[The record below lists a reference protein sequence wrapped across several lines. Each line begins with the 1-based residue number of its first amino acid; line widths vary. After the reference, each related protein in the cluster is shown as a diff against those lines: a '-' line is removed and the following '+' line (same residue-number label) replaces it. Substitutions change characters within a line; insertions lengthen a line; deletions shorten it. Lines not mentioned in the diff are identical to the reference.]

1 MRIDITGDNTMS
13 KQIKLLMETF
23 NKFLNEEESSFDNEA
38 FKQELKDSAKGA
50 TVTNSQ
56 IKREVVLNDKFNL
69 VITAVLNE
77 KALRYSVQRFAKHPD
92 GKTRFQEEVEK
103 GKVTSQEEANK
114 LMDFMTKSSEDL
126 QSYLP

>member
-1 MRIDITGDNTMS
+1 MS

-23 NKFLNEEESSFDNEA
+23 NKFLNEEESSFDNEK
-38 FKQELKDSAKGA
+38 FKQKLKDKAKGA
-50 TVTNSQ
+50 EITNSQ

-77 KALRYSVQRFAKHPD
+77 EVLRYSVQRFAKHPD
-92 GKTRFQEEVEK
+92 GKTRFQAEIEK
-103 GKVTSQEEANK
+103 KKVTSQSEADK
-114 LMDFMTKSSEDL
+114 LMDFMTKDFKEISDEEL